1 MTISYKH
8 GTNKITGK
16 SKVIFLNKLSLKPFT
31 HLHGFLQQQ
40 KLGVLSMFP
49 VKKRYTQ
56 FQFIKR
62 LSPFLLSLLLL
73 PAFFVY
79 LFFEEK
85 GIGNNVWVLVS
96 LFVFTEINFL
106 YIDFALWNYFKGK
119 KIFRIWLIEA
129 PLVFFSVY
137 FFL

>member
-1 MTISYKH
+1 VTISYKH
-8 GTNKITGK
+8 GTNKITGE

-31 HLHGFLQQQ
+31 YVHGFLQQQ
-40 KLGVLSMFP
+40 KLVVLSMFP

-56 FQFIKR
+56 FRFIKR
-62 LSPFLLSLLLL
+62 LSPFLLSVLLL

>member
-1 MTISYKH
+1 
-8 GTNKITGK
+8 
-16 SKVIFLNKLSLKPFT
+16 
-31 HLHGFLQQQ
+31 
-40 KLGVLSMFP
+40 MFP

-62 LSPFLLSLLLL
+62 LSPFLISLLLL

-129 PLVFFSVY
+129 LLVFVTVY

>member
-40 KLGVLSMFP
+40 KLVVLSMFP
-49 VKKRYTQ
+49 VKNRYTQ

-62 LSPFLLSLLLL
+62 LSPFLLSVLLL
-73 PAFFVY
+73 PAFFAY

-85 GIGNNVWVLVS
+85 GIGNNVWVLFS
-96 LFVFTEINFL
+96 SFVFMEINFL
-106 YIDFALWNYFKGK
+106 YIDFALWNCFKGK
-119 KIFRIWLIEA
+119 KIFCIWLIEA